1 MGDTIEPSPLSQPQR
16 ETNWVPIILGVALV
30 VVVVGLIAWFSR
42 STPNSAGGPPPYAA
56 NLKFSDL
63 KMSQAQN
70 FVGATVTYLDGTVTN
85 TGNQTVTGAMIHVV
99 FQDAMGEV
107 AQLEDVPLHVLQTGG
122 PYLDAVDLSASPLAP
137 GQSKQFRLTFEHVSA
152 EWNQAY
158 PELQVKDVRV
168 K

>member
-1 MGDTIEPSPLSQPQR
+1 MGDAVEPPPLSQPQQ
-16 ETNWVPIILGVALV
+16 ETSWVPIILGVALV
-30 VVVVGLIAWFSR
+30 VLIVGLIAWFSR
-42 STPNSAGGPPPYAA
+42 GKPNSAGGPPPYAA

-99 FQDAMGEV
+99 FENSMGEV

-122 PYLDAVDLSASPLAP
+122 PYLDAVDLSASPLVP

-152 EWNQAY
+152 EWNQVY
-158 PELQVKDVRV
+158 PELQVKDVRL